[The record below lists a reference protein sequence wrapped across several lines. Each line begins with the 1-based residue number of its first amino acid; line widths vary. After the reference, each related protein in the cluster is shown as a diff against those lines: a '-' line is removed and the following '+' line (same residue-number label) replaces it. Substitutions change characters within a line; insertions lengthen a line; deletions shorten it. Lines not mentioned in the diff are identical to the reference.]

1 MDDFKSQ
8 YKTTFTFLFVAC
20 SAEGAEFNK
29 AGMAIVATILA
40 IGFVAG
46 YLTAIL

>member
-1 MDDFKSQ
+1 MDDFKSV
-8 YKTTFTFLFVAC
+8 YKRTFVFLFLAC

-40 IGFVAG
+40 VGFAAG
-46 YLTAIL
+46 YLTAVL